1 MSRVHL
7 PARVALIA
15 LVLVLAW
22 FLAGVTGLI
31 AGTAGVALA
40 ALKTP
45 RWVAAAAFAALV
57 VAAAATVFEA
67 GPTETYNAHFAS
79 RRPVASEVARVAGIL
94 ALVAIVG
101 SSVDERSRLAP
112 HSPNGERGTGPAP
125 K

>member
-1 MSRVHL
+1 MT
-7 PARVALIA
+7 PARRRARVVLV
-15 LVLVLAW
+15 VLVLLVAW
-22 FLAGVTGLI
+22 FFAGVAGLI
-31 AGTAGVALA
+31 AGAGGVALA

-67 GPTETYNAHFAS
+67 GPTESYNAHFAS
-79 RRPVASEVARVAGIL
+79 RRPVASEAARVAGIL

-101 SSVDERSRLAP
+101 SSVDERSRPVP
-112 HSPNGERGTGPAP
+112 HSPGGESSSGPAP